1 MKGGFYTV
9 YIERAFRWKSNWLR
23 NNAFPILHIGTKT
36 VSNVDHRGMKR
47 DGGEEGEGERESN
60 WIPGSQSEM
69 TWQSCLISAPLSRYS
84 YTVPSNHNLFF
95 SEVLWSR
102 ISIYEVAS
110 EPDQHLWGCVG
121 AGSAFIKLRRSRI
134 SIFEVVSQPDQHL
147 WGCVPAGSAFM
158 RLRWSRIRV
167 YEVALEPDQCLWGCV
182 RAGSAFMRLR

>member
-1 MKGGFYTV
+1 M
-9 YIERAFRWKSNWLR
+9 
-23 NNAFPILHIGTKT
+23 
-36 VSNVDHRGMKR
+36 
-47 DGGEEGEGERESN
+47 GGEEGEGERESN

-84 YTVPSNHNLFF
+84 YTVPSNHQILGRWREICPHNNIQDFWTTIFF
-95 SEVLWSR
+95 SSEVLWSR

-110 EPDQHLWGCVG
+110 ELDQHLWGCVG
-121 AGSAFIKLRRSRI
+121 AGSAFIRLRRSRI